1 MRNIYSGFAIAAML
15 LASSCKNPYAIS
27 LSEIDYAS
35 DQTQGTIQIT
45 DAKLYS
51 REALVNERKD
61 ELTYLDKLL
70 SDSADPKLV
79 KFEPEIIRELETITA
94 FSAALGLGFDP
105 AAGIANEQALERA
118 GLQQELDVLALQLQ
132 LDQLKRDAELF
143 REGLDE
149 QEAPSFDT
157 LPTPGSSALTTSN
170 PPEFALDRLNK
181 AIAALEGT
189 VSTRLAAT
197 GEGLTPRKTSAS
209 VDPSDAFLDRAAYR
223 DLIKSERNAER
234 LDDLH
239 DKNGSALMRFHFGA
253 TVLPPTK
260 SFTNTY
266 MDTLGILRMEVKGP
280 QMSTDLVRDVYYQ
293 WLSHV
298 NQNLNL
304 TRSRPLPD
312 SDKLKGDDT
321 PPPQISV
328 GETIEI
334 YRNPTMGY
342 LSERTDLIT
351 ILPYEA
357 PRAEKFQDDCNGW
370 LVRVPQPDKCL
381 YISVAVPPSSTLDT
395 VSSSL
400 ADKLEFISNARAMY
414 EDFFRKAAAEIR
426 STDTEY
432 SNDPLSLD
440 AACRAGDSVANRS
453 LNIDDNA
460 FSGTTVAQA
469 LEDAEL
475 IIDLSS
481 YLQEGVRVVR
491 DASIENGIAVNP
503 YPNDDKI
510 TGSFSKPLQRA
521 AVAYREAIYRSTNRC
536 RYGKDRDQTNF
547 AVPSDFRELLE
558 EANRDFG
565 AVRIYDVAPRQ
576 RAQQISTVARA
587 ADAISLAHSI
597 TGSMPSAGV
606 GVNAEAAFSRSAIGK
621 VDARERAPLV
631 VSFAEP
637 HALEQGPV
645 FDCKVELENHL
656 AARAMD
662 LETRSQAFARRAI
675 SRERFNNLVFE
686 LEGLLE
692 SRQKLLDDFELLEIE
707 PSPPRDVP
715 DQSPGDVGGEIAPE
729 AQPDTTELE
738 ELSVELGRIKVR
750 ITEKMATLADHG
762 DEESQADTEITDLE
776 ARIQSWNKKIIDAQI
791 CTSNEAG
798 FGKEQ
803 TAFGWL
809 LGPRATLIPDKQK
822 MEFRHHAT
830 PYELTADLSLPG
842 WWPYI
847 ELETQTAWA
856 PDWNND
862 QGQTLT
868 KWMSGTGTV
877 GDFLKRSYR
886 VNLSPNAADM
896 AGLTSIIIRK
906 RALLAN
912 QLSPNVIAILPR
924 KISACSSKTTL
935 VITGEN
941 IWRSEKV
948 IVGGTEFSGNSV
960 RVTPDM
966 SGVMVDVNA
975 GSLPA
980 AKILATSGA
989 IDVVVLTQDGQARD
1003 QINIEHV
1010 DAKGACS
1017 APKPKP
1023 KKKQLKIS
1031 GIVPDK
1037 LTSCAVGA
1045 NFTIV
1050 GENLDLAAR
1059 AGLGTYD
1066 GVTLGAAS
1074 AGAKSRTF
1082 ILGSTTPEL
1091 AKLRGALAGLPT
1103 VPLVLTLGD
1112 GSVVKSNITV
1122 VNPPTCP

>member
-1 MRNIYSGFAIAAML
+1 GWRRHRSPNLPGHA
-15 LASSCKNPYAIS
+15 
-27 LSEIDYAS
+27 
-35 DQTQGTIQIT
+35 TR
-45 DAKLYS
+45 S
-51 REALVNERKD
+51 R
-61 ELTYLDKLL
+61 
-70 SDSADPKLV
+70 
-79 KFEPEIIRELETITA
+79 
-94 FSAALGLGFDP
+94 
-105 AAGIANEQALERA
+105 
-118 GLQQELDVLALQLQ
+118 
-132 LDQLKRDAELF
+132 
-143 REGLDE
+143 REGL
-149 QEAPSFDT
+149 
-157 LPTPGSSALTTSN
+157 
-170 PPEFALDRLNK
+170 R
-181 AIAALEGT
+181 
-189 VSTRLAAT
+189 
-197 GEGLTPRKTSAS
+197 
-209 VDPSDAFLDRAAYR
+209 
-223 DLIKSERNAER
+223 
-234 LDDLH
+234 
-239 DKNGSALMRFHFGA
+239 
-253 TVLPPTK
+253 
-260 SFTNTY
+260 
-266 MDTLGILRMEVKGP
+266 
-280 QMSTDLVRDVYYQ
+280 
-293 WLSHV
+293 
-298 NQNLNL
+298 
-304 TRSRPLPD
+304 
-312 SDKLKGDDT
+312 
-321 PPPQISV
+321 
-328 GETIEI
+328 
-334 YRNPTMGY
+334 
-342 LSERTDLIT
+342 
-351 ILPYEA
+351 
-357 PRAEKFQDDCNGW
+357 DDCNGW

-400 ADKLEFISNARAMY
+400 TDKLEFISNAHAMY
-414 EDFFRKAAAEIR
+414 EDFFLKAAADIR
-426 STDTEY
+426 SSDIEY
-432 SNDPLSLD
+432 ANDPLSLD
-440 AACRAGDSVANRS
+440 APCRAGDDAANIQMTVPRN
-453 LNIDDNA
+453 LL
-460 FSGTTVAQA
+460 SGTTVADA
-469 LEDAEL
+469 LNDAEL

-491 DASIENGIAVNP
+491 DVSIVNGIAVNP
-503 YPNDDKI
+503 YPGDDEV

-521 AVAYREAIYRSTNRC
+521 AVEYREAIYRSTTRC
-536 RYGKDRDQTNF
+536 RYGKDRDQTDF
-547 AVPSDFRELLE
+547 AVPSDFSELLE
-558 EANRDFG
+558 EANREFG

-637 HALEQGPV
+637 RTLEKGPSS
-645 FDCKVELENHL
+645 DCTAELESH
-656 AARAMD
+656 RAGRAKD
-662 LETRSQAFARRAI
+662 LDTRSKVFARRA
-675 SRERFNNLVFE
+675 NLRDRYEEGVYEIDTLMEESFE
-686 LEGLLE
+686 LQGFIDALQAQIQLRMQTQDQAPSLSGTDNESNQVQTLTAELEQLTTQLDRLNEFISDLSLALMEYEEAMAQADVEISDLE
-692 SRQKLLDDFELLEIE
+692 SSIR
-707 PSPPRDVP
+707 
-715 DQSPGDVGGEIAPE
+715 
-729 AQPDTTELE
+729 
-738 ELSVELGRIKVR
+738 
-750 ITEKMATLADHG
+750 
-762 DEESQADTEITDLE
+762 
-776 ARIQSWNKKIIDAQI
+776 SWNDKIVETQN
-791 CTSNEAG
+791 CTSDQAG
-798 FGKEQ
+798 FGAEQ

-847 ELETQTAWA
+847 ELEAQTAWA

-868 KWMSGTGTV
+868 KWMSSAGTV
-877 GDFLKRSYR
+877 GSFLKRSYR

-912 QLSPNVIAILPR
+912 QLSPNVSAILPR

-948 IVGGTEFSGNSV
+948 IVGGTEFSGSSV

-1037 LTSCAVGA
+1037 LTSCAKGA
-1045 NFTIV
+1045 SFTIV
-1050 GENLDLAAR
+1050 GENLELAAS

-1066 GVTLGAAS
+1066 GVSLGAAS

-1082 ILGSTTPEL
+1082 TLASTPPEL
-1091 AKLRGALAGLPT
+1091 AKLRGALAGLSKA
-1103 VPLVLTLGD
+1103 PLVLTLGD
-1112 GSVVKSNITV
+1112 GSVVKSDITV
-1122 VNPPTCP
+1122 VNPATCP